1 LREDDPAAER
11 AQGARGNGEVQRTE
25 VQGKRYHLDKRLGV
39 LEGLMQGGWSFQM
52 EAEEGAAMQHK
63 PASPAPSHGTG
74 QVTGASSPRSTCS
87 PHVPSAVTHLTAALL
102 IDLRVCVCVQASLI
116 TAMDSHVTLKMPN
129 KDDGTVQRGFVQ
141 FPIFAALWSEQEF
154 AYKNAESGKEEKK
167 PMDFVLIAGGGGNT
181 KTC

>member
-1 LREDDPAAER
+1 MC
-11 AQGARGNGEVQRTE
+11 
-25 VQGKRYHLDKRLGV
+25 
-39 LEGLMQGGWSFQM
+39 EG
-52 EAEEGAAMQHK
+52 
-63 PASPAPSHGTG
+63 
-74 QVTGASSPRSTCS
+74 
-87 PHVPSAVTHLTAALL
+87 LL

-181 KTC
+181 KSGVKNCIVSPPPSHPTEHVVRSADAARVCLNGVWRGG